1 MAKVKINIVFILFLI
16 YPFNSFAKQQVA
28 IFLGSPMSGFQYQQ
42 DNLRF
47 SLGIKDFGVAV
58 DQTFSVAELLKKPK
72 LEPLY
77 VYLGG
82 QIVDHHKHKVAV
94 RSGIGFQQPFEQV
107 IFYGELGPSLYVLE
121 DVNIKLEASLGIKI
135 DF

>member
-1 MAKVKINIVFILFLI
+1 MTKVKINIMFILFLI
-16 YPFNSFAKQQVA
+16 YPLNSVAKQQIG

-47 SLGIKDFGVAV
+47 SLGIKDFGFAI
-58 DQTFSVAELLKKPK
+58 DQTFSVATLLKKPK
-72 LEPLY
+72 LAPLY
-77 VYLGG
+77 VFLGG
-82 QIVDHHKHKVAV
+82 QIVDHHKHKIAV

-121 DVNIKLEASLGIKI
+121 DVDIKLEASLGIKI
-135 DF
+135 EF

>member
-1 MAKVKINIVFILFLI
+1 MAKIKINIMFILFLI
-16 YPFNSFAKQQVA
+16 YPFNSFSKQQVG

-47 SLGIKDFGVAV
+47 SLGIKDFGFAV
-58 DQTFSVAELLKKPK
+58 DQTFNVATLLNRPK
-72 LEPLY
+72 LAPLY

-107 IFYGELGPSLYVLE
+107 MFYGELGPSLYVVE
-121 DVNIKLEASLGIKI
+121 DVDIKLEASVGIKI

>member
-16 YPFNSFAKQQVA
+16 YPFNSFSKQQVA

-47 SLGIKDFGVAV
+47 SLGIKDFGFAV

-94 RSGIGFQQPFEQV
+94 RSGIGFQQPFEKV
-107 IFYGELGPSLYVLE
+107 IFYGELGPGFYVLE